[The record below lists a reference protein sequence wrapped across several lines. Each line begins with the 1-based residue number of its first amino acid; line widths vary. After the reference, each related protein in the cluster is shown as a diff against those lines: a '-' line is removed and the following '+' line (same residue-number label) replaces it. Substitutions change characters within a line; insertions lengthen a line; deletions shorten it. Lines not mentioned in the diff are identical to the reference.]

1 MSTYLLCQISRQFLE
16 SWLLG
21 DTLGLA
27 PIYFV
32 MSLFIGIEF
41 YGLTGVILGPFTV
54 LLIKT
59 LYQIYKPNSNEN

>member
-1 MSTYLLCQISRQFLE
+1 MSTYLLCQITRQFLE
-16 SWLLG
+16 SKLLG

-32 MSLFIGIEF
+32 MSLFVGISL
-41 YGLTGVILGPFTV
+41 YGLTGVILGPFSI

-59 LYQIYKPNSNEN
+59 IYHIYKPKIN

>member
-1 MSTYLLCQISRQFLE
+1 MSTYLLCQITRQFLE
-16 SWLLG
+16 SRLLG

-41 YGLTGVILGPFTV
+41 YGLSGVVLGPFSV

-59 LYQIYKPNSNEN
+59 LYQLYKPKPTGN